1 MRNRPLNHK
10 PAAKMGPPENDDIVV
25 TRTIDVPRG
34 FVFHMW
40 TDSRHVANWWGPQG
54 FTNPRCEVDAR
65 PEGKLRIDMRAPDGT
80 MYEMEGRFYELLEP
94 ERIVFLCEV
103 PLPGESETT
112 KLQTLNT
119 VTFADNSGKSVVT
132 ARCQVVAGANGGGDV
147 RILEIER
154 GWQQTLDRLEAY
166 AENLAKKQ

>member
-10 PAAKMGPPENDDIVV
+10 PTAKTPEDADIVA

-40 TDSRHVANWWGPQG
+40 TDHRHVAHWWGPQG

-80 MYEMEGRFYELLEP
+80 MYEMVGRFYELVEP
-94 ERIVFLCEV
+94 GRIVLLCEV
-103 PLPGESETT
+103 PLPGESENR
-112 KLQTLNT
+112 KVETLNT
-119 VTFADNSGKSVVT
+119 VTFADNSGKCVVT
-132 ARCQVVAGANGGGDV
+132 VRCQVVAGANGGDV
-147 RILEIER
+147 RIAEIER